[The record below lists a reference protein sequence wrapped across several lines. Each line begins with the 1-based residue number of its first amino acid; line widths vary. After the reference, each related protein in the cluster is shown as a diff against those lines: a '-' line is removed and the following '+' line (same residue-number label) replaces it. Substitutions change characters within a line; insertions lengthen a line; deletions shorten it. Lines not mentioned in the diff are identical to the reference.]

1 MARNEILEFVRE
13 RLDPLPDSEL
23 EAITFKAVQEELIPK
38 FGSDEV
44 RSLKSEI
51 KSFLGEY
58 IASRGRAAA
67 AGDEEGENKIS
78 DMGENGTGENEEES
92 EESDSEESDSTD
104 SSSDSDDDHPTIA
117 ALPEEWRESFGE
129 ICWVKGQK
137 SFPW

>member
-23 EAITFKAVQEELIPK
+23 ESITFNAVREELIPK

-44 RSLKSEI
+44 GSLKSEI

-67 AGDEEGENKIS
+67 AAAPGDEEGESKNN
-78 DMGENGTGENEEES
+78 DAGENVEES
-92 EESDSEESDSTD
+92 EDGDSEESDSTD

-137 SFPW
+137 SFPWY